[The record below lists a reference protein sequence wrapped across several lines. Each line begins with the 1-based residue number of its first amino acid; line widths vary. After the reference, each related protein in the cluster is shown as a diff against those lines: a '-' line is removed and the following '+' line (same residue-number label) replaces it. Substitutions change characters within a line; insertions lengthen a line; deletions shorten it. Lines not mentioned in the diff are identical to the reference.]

1 MPRFSSSDE
10 SRASLDIETPLTL
23 NFSMPDLKKTASLDN
38 QIINEGQVTCLVA
51 CFNGLDILP
60 KFVVACR
67 NIKKKC
73 VLPNL
78 QIS

>member
-1 MPRFSSSDE
+1 MPGFSSSDA
-10 SRASLDIETPLTL
+10 SRASLDIEIPLTL
-23 NFSMPDLKKTASLDN
+23 NFSLPDLKKTASLD

-67 NIKKKC
+67 NIKKKH